1 MTNRNPTMNENSPN
15 VISIDPELFEKER
28 QVVQYRQG
36 GATFDAIAKKLGYAD
51 ESGARAAFKRAMER
65 MRDDALN
72 AEMRELHRQR
82 LEVALTAIW
91 PDVVKGDLEAIKV
104 MLKILERDAKLYG
117 IDAPVKTEMEVTTY
131 DGNLLRQRTREIV
144 EAIREIRESPDSVG
158 ERFGEAGA
166 VTE

>member
-1 MTNRNPTMNENSPN
+1 MNENTPN
-15 VISIDPELFEKER
+15 VINLDPALFEKER

-51 ESGARAAFKRAMER
+51 ESGARLAFKRAMER

-72 AEMRELHRQR
+72 NEMRELHRQR

-104 MLKILERDAKLYG
+104 MLKILERDAKMFG
-117 IDAPVKTEMEVTTY
+117 IDTPVKTEVEVTTY
-131 DGNLLRQRTREIV
+131 DGIYLRESTKQLIRQVREIEDAQV
-144 EAIREIRESPDSVG
+144 LLG
-158 ERFGEAGA
+158 EGTSAPGA

>member
-1 MTNRNPTMNENSPN
+1 MNENSPN

-51 ESGARAAFKRAMER
+51 ESGARVAFKRAMER

>member
-1 MTNRNPTMNENSPN
+1 MAENTPN
-15 VISIDPELFEKER
+15 VINLDPALFEKER
-28 QVVQYRQG
+28 QVVQYRQT

-51 ESGARAAFKRAMER
+51 ESGARLAFKRAMER

-72 AEMRELHRQR
+72 NEMRELHRQR

-117 IDAPVKTEMEVTTY
+117 IDAPVKTEVEVTSY

-144 EAIREIRESPDSVG
+144 RAIREVTGSPDSVG
-158 ERFGEAGA
+158 ERSSEAGT

>member
-1 MTNRNPTMNENSPN
+1 MNENSPN

-36 GATFDAIAKKLGYAD
+36 GATFDAIARKLGYAD

>member
-1 MTNRNPTMNENSPN
+1 MNENSPN
-15 VISIDPELFEKER
+15 VISFDPELFEKER

-91 PDVVKGDLEAIKV
+91 PDVVRGDLEAIKV

>member
-1 MTNRNPTMNENSPN
+1 MNENTPN
-15 VISIDPELFEKER
+15 VINLDPALFEKER

-51 ESGARAAFKRAMER
+51 ESGARLAFKRAMER

-72 AEMRELHRQR
+72 NEMRELHRQR

-117 IDAPVKTEMEVTTY
+117 IDAPVKTEVEVTSY

-144 EAIREIRESPDSVG
+144 RAIREVTGSPDSVG
-158 ERFGEAGA
+158 ERSSEAGT

>member
-1 MTNRNPTMNENSPN
+1 MSETNPN
-15 VISIDPELFEKER
+15 VISIDPALFEKER

-36 GATFDAIAKKLGYAD
+36 GATFDQIAKKLDYAD

-91 PDVVKGDLEAIKV
+91 PNVVKGDFEAIKI

-117 IDAPVKTEMEVTTY
+117 IDAPVKTELEVTTY

-144 EAIREIRESPDSVG
+144 ESVRALRESETIVG
-158 ERFGEAGA
+158 TGPSEAGA

>member
-1 MTNRNPTMNENSPN
+1 MNENSPN

>member
-1 MTNRNPTMNENSPN
+1 MNENSPN

-51 ESGARAAFKRAMER
+51 ESGARSAFKRAMER

>member
-1 MTNRNPTMNENSPN
+1 MSENNPN
-15 VISIDPELFEKER
+15 VIYIDPALFEKER

-36 GATFDAIAKKLGYAD
+36 GATFDQIAKKLDYAD

-91 PDVVKGDLEAIKV
+91 PNVVKGDFEAIKI

-117 IDAPVKTEMEVTTY
+117 IDAPVKTEVEVTSY
-131 DGNLLRQRTREIV
+131 DGNLLRQRTREIIQV
-144 EAIREIRESPDSVG
+144 IREISGSPDSVG
-158 ERFGEAGA
+158 ERSSEAGT

>member
-1 MTNRNPTMNENSPN
+1 MNENSPN

-65 MRDDALN
+65 MRDDVLN
-72 AEMRELHRQR
+72 NEMRELHRQR
-82 LEVALTAIW
+82 LETALMAIW

>member
-1 MTNRNPTMNENSPN
+1 MSENTTN
-15 VISIDPELFEKER
+15 VITVDSVVFDKER
-28 QVVQYRQG
+28 QVVQYRQA
-36 GATFDAIAKKLGYAD
+36 GATFDQIAKKLNYAN

-65 MRDDALN
+65 MRDDAIN

-91 PDVVKGDLEAIKV
+91 PDVLRGDLEAIKV

-117 IDAPVKTEMEVTTY
+117 IDAPVKTEVEVTSY

-144 EAIREIRESPDSVG
+144 EAIRSVRKQENSVDSGLG
-158 ERFGEAGA
+158 ETGTA
-166 VTE
+166 T

>member
-1 MTNRNPTMNENSPN
+1 M
-15 VISIDPELFEKER
+15 
-28 QVVQYRQG
+28 
-36 GATFDAIAKKLGYAD
+36 KLGYAD
-51 ESGARAAFKRAMER
+51 HSGARLAFKRAMER

-72 AEMRELHRQR
+72 NEMRELHRQR

-117 IDAPVKTEMEVTTY
+117 IDAPVKTEVEVTSY

-144 EAIREIRESPDSVG
+144 RAIREVTGSPDSVG
-158 ERFGEAGA
+158 ERPSEAGT

>member
-1 MTNRNPTMNENSPN
+1 MNENSPN

-91 PDVVKGDLEAIKV
+91 PDVVRGDLEAIKV

>member
-1 MTNRNPTMNENSPN
+1 MNKNAPD
-15 VISIDPELFEKER
+15 VISIDPALFEKER
-28 QVVQYRQG
+28 LVVQYRQG
-36 GATFDAIAKKLGYAD
+36 GATFEQIAMKLGYAD
-51 ESGARAAFKRAMER
+51 HSGARQAFKRAMER

>member
-1 MTNRNPTMNENSPN
+1 MQDNAPE
-15 VISIDPELFEKER
+15 VISIDPALFEKER

-51 ESGARAAFKRAMER
+51 ESGARLAFKRAMER

-72 AEMRELHRQR
+72 NEMRELHRQR

-117 IDAPVKTEMEVTTY
+117 IDAPVKTEVEVTSY

-144 EAIREIRESPDSVG
+144 RAIREVTGSPDSVG
-158 ERFGEAGA
+158 ERSSEAGT
-166 VTE
+166 VTD